1 MEGKEVR
8 GRGAYECEL
17 MCLPDVNTPPCL
29 LCAATHRIGTSPQ
42 PPAQR
47 SQLAATRR
55 IND

>member
-8 GRGAYECEL
+8 GRGACECEL

-29 LCAATHRIGTSPQ
+29 LCAATHRIATSPQ